1 MDDLKMKKKILNL
14 SLKKQWYEMIESGV
28 KTEEYRELKPYWCN
42 RLLYAVPL
50 GIKDYWE
57 SVLQKAHKFCV
68 KNPFVTLNKTLI
80 GEYGTR
86 GYTHVKFSYGYTK
99 RTMTFELENISIGKG
114 NKDWGAPDE
123 DVFII
128 KLGKRIE

>member
-1 MDDLKMKKKILNL
+1 
-14 SLKKQWYEMIESGV
+14 MIESGV

-42 RLLYAVPL
+42 RLLYTVPL

-57 SVLQKAHKFCV
+57 SVLQKAHEFCI
-68 KNPFVTLNKTLI
+68 KHPFITLNKTLI
-80 GEYGTR
+80 GDYGTR

-114 NKDWGAPDE
+114 NKEWGAPDE

-128 KLGKRIE
+128 KLGKRID